1 VTKLFNQV
9 EPDVALFGEKDFQQ
23 LAVIRQFVR
32 DLDIDIDIVGV
43 PIVRDADGLA
53 LSSRNA
59 YLSPAEREAAL
70 ALPRALQEARRAILT
85 GGEVKM
91 ILADSKKAILDA
103 GFTNVDYF
111 TLVDAMT
118 LVEIDMV
125 SQQPLRLL
133 AAAKIGKT
141 RLIDNLAV
149 G

>member
-1 VTKLFNQV
+1 MTQHFIDDLEIHIPVIEFIEAIVTDRFREAPAGFVCGRLF
-9 EPDVALFGEKDFQQ
+9 
-23 LAVIRQFVR
+23 LAAAI
-32 DLDIDIDIVGV
+32 
-43 PIVRDADGLA
+43 
-53 LSSRNA
+53 NA
-59 YLSPAEREAAL
+59 PFAEREAAL

-85 GGEVKM
+85 GGEVKV

-103 GFTNVDYF
+103 GFTNVDYL
-111 TLVDAMT
+111 TLVDATT